1 MIGEMLL
8 PSLGFTPLV
17 MIACAV
23 AMVVL
28 RAGASRIFFDI
39 VGTFQATKLLG
50 DAKSAATVLEALYI
64 DSLMG
69 IQESAQELADMFNAL
84 TDAVMPAAIEIE
96 NARVEL
102 EKFLDAGDDITQ
114 ISDDLEDIGVKF
126 GFAADEAFAAGA
138 RMAQLSG
145 VLGGGATPVGTELG
159 VMFGLISGME
169 TEAAMQR
176 LINLNQQTK
185 FMTENIT
192 ENMTQQERANQ
203 IRKDSIRVLDQL
215 NTVENRSAATMQQIT
230 FVMNQFA
237 SQAHLTGESIAAM
250 AAMSAT
256 LIEAG
261 EEQGKGGRALRMIYA
276 RLGAD
281 TNGARTAI
289 ENLGI
294 AVYDAEGNMRPF
306 SELLQQ
312 LAVEY
317 EGMNNKQQ
325 MALVQTVAGNRHYTR
340 LIKLL
345 ENVDRVRELEFE
357 AMVAQF
363 PARDE
368 LNRRLESEVFL
379 YEQAEARLKNYSGA
393 FGEQLLPAMTRA
405 TNVQAQFFK
414 QLNAFAEGPLGPVL
428 TNFIFLSKTMSNFV
442 GPTFQAILGIK
453 GLTIA
458 MDTQQIVMDALNGKQ
473 LKAIQTESASTASK
487 NANVIAIKNVTNA
500 VSAESQE
507 KLAALQHQFAMIAS
521 DEVSAK
527 SKQGH
532 ETQIKLMIKAL
543 KLLGVQ
549 FDVVTDKQIENN
561 AIGTITGNT
570 HLANSMKVTKYSMS
584 LGALGSAFM
593 MMGENENAMRYGM
606 TLTTTAMALQMF
618 QTYKS
623 ITAMIKKTES
633 EVINTGVQEINE
645 QQSKETAAAYGAIG
659 SAATGAAGGVNTL
672 TGAVGANTA
681 AQTAGKGGLL
691 AKLSKSGKYV
701 KGAGY
706 IGAAIMGVELAS
718 RFLFKTNQDVINSYD
733 ELNSGMADT
742 ELVMEYLKHSETELL
757 AIIKDK
763 EDAYQVAIK
772 QNTQLGKDTA
782 ARLSNEIASAQKA
795 YDMQVVAN
803 MEQAETIDLAK
814 EYYDILQKQED
825 VMKNQK
831 GIVDDIQR
839 TLFDIHN
846 MGDDS
851 MKWIEKTFGIDLPDW
866 ANPDKETSPFLDWLT
881 GGRIS
886 DQEKFNQ
893 AMEDFKETNI
903 ELYTFLKGLGVST
916 WEEADEAILQY
927 QETVKKQQQED
938 EKLYGGMVNGI
949 GEVEDA
955 IYSFNNAREELFFG
969 FSADRL
975 TGDLVRQVRQQGVE
989 TLITSTEVIMT
1000 NNFNGMTTAE
1010 VASEILRLIETEG
1023 NFKGYN
1029 FSTTAG

>member
-1 MIGEMLL
+1 MIGEILL
-8 PSLGFTPLV
+8 PSLTFTPLV
-17 MIACAV
+17 MFACAV

-50 DAKSAATVLEALYI
+50 DAKSAATVLEALYV

-69 IQESAQELADMFNAL
+69 IQESAQELADMFNEL

-114 ISDDLEDIGVKF
+114 ISDELEDIGVKF
-126 GFAADEAFAAGA
+126 GFAANEAFAAGA

-145 VLGGGATPVGTELG
+145 VLGGGATPIGTEMG

-176 LINLNQQTK
+176 MINLNQQTK
-185 FMTENIT
+185 FMTKNLT
-192 ENMTQQERANQ
+192 ENMTAEERSNQ
-203 IRKDSIRVLDQL
+203 IKKDSIRILDQL

-317 EGMNNKQQ
+317 QGMNNQQQ

-405 TNVQAQFFK
+405 TNVQAQFFN
-414 QLNAFAEGPLGPVL
+414 QLNAFAEGPLGPIL
-428 TNFIFLSKTMSNFV
+428 TNFVFLSRTMSNFV

-458 MDTQQIVMDALNGKQ
+458 LDTQQIVMDALNGKQ
-473 LKAIQTESASTASK
+473 LQAIRTESASTTSK

-521 DEVSAK
+521 DDVSAK

-532 ETQIKLMIKAL
+532 VTQTKLLIKAL

-549 FDVVTDKQIENN
+549 FDEVTGKQTHHD
-561 AIGTITGNT
+561 AVGTVSGNT
-570 HLANSMKVTKYSMS
+570 YLANSMKLTKYSMGI
-584 LGALGSAFM
+584 GALGSAFM
-593 MMGENENAMRYGM
+593 MFSQDERFMRYGM
-606 TLTTTAMALQMF
+606 MLTTTAMALQMY
-618 QTYKS
+618 QTYQS
-623 ITAMIKKTES
+623 INATIKKAKANMTTKVTEDAM
-633 EVINTGVQEINE
+633 
-645 QQSKETAAAYGAIG
+645 AASSNRTSGA
-659 SAATGAAGGVNTL
+659 L
-672 TGAVGANTA
+672 A
-681 AQTAGKGGLL
+681 AQTTATNTATLATNGLKVSIQRLMTATVAL
-691 AKLSKSGKYV
+691 AVVAVVFEGLSRV
-701 KGAGY
+701 
-706 IGAAIMGVELAS
+706 
-718 RFLFKTNQDVINSYD
+718 LFKANTDIANTQDAYATGV
-733 ELNSGMADT
+733 ADT
-742 ELVMEYLKHSETELL
+742 ALVMQYLTHTETELL
-757 AIIKDK
+757 GIIKDK
-763 EDAYQVAIK
+763 EAAYDVAIE
-772 QNTQLGKDTA
+772 QNTILGKETA
-782 ARLSNEIASAQKA
+782 SRLSNEIASAQKA

-803 MEQAETIDLAK
+803 MERAETIDLAK
-814 EYYDILQKQED
+814 EYYDILQDQEN

-831 GIVDDIQR
+831 GIIDDIQR
-839 TLFDIHN
+839 GFLSIYN
-846 MGDDS
+846 IIPSS
-851 MKWIEKTFGIDLPDW
+851 MRGNKSVADF
-866 ANPDKETSPFLDWLT
+866 FT
-881 GGRIS
+881 GGRAS
-886 DQEKFNQ
+886 DQDKFKKR
-893 AMEDFKETNI
+893 MEEFKETNI
-903 ELYTFLKGLGVST
+903 ELYNFLQSLGVKT
-916 WEEADEAILQY
+916 WEDAEDAILQY
-927 QETVKKQQQED
+927 QETVKKQGEAD
-938 EKLYGGMVNGI
+938 AELYSNMASNLGDA
-949 GEVEDA
+949 EDA

-969 FSADRL
+969 FSSDRL

-1010 VASEILRLIETEG
+1010 VASEILRLIESEG

-1029 FSTTAG
+1029 FATTAG